1 MQRLSPGVDTD
12 RFYPGCGGEEMRK
25 RLDIP
30 ADAPVVV
37 CVARMVKRKGQDTL
51 VRAWPSLLRELPD
64 ARLLLVGDGPNR
76 ARIERMVRRRGLQDS
91 VIMTGRVPAEDI
103 PKCMDAGDVFAMPCR
118 SRLFGLEAEA
128 FGIVFL
134 EAAACGLPVIGGES
148 GGVAEAVEDLP
159 RSAVVTSS
167 ISAALQEALIGNF
180 RSAGDMSDQRSG
192 SNAELSWRL
201 AGKLLERRLA

>member
-51 VRAWPSLLRELPD
+51 VRAWPSVLRELPD

-91 VIMTGRVPAEDI
+91 VIMTGRVAAEDI

-128 FGIVFL
+128 FGIVYL
-134 EAAACGLPVIGGES
+134 EAAACGLPVIAGDS
-148 GGVAEAVEDLP
+148 GGVPEVVCALEGETDIHESVVARLVGHLKPQGDRVKRLPTVRETGWP
-159 RSAVVTSS
+159 RSAQLMR
-167 ISAALQEALIGNF
+167 IALGGE
-180 RSAGDMSDQRSG
+180 
-192 SNAELSWRL
+192 
-201 AGKLLERRLA
+201 